1 MASIDW
7 KAWLA
12 AANPLRP
19 PSDAA
24 GLTRGAR
31 LSSVALVLS
40 AAWGLFS
47 LVEMALD
54 PAGYAQI
61 MSAAAAGRDAEV
73 APEFFA
79 AMFTAMM
86 PLLLVATAA
95 FLIAWL
101 ALAWVQWRQL
111 TRVIPALMFLLSAW
125 GVIAALTALIG
136 GHAPLGAWR
145 MGVSA
150 GVDLVGLV
158 LHAAAF
164 RAAARLQSLA
174 GPSGT

>member
-7 KAWLA
+7 KAWIM

-19 PSDAA
+19 PADAA
-24 GLTRGAR
+24 GLTRAAR
-31 LSSVALVLS
+31 LGSVALVLS

-54 PAGYAQI
+54 PAGYAQTL
-61 MSAAAAGRDAEV
+61 SAAAAGRDAEMT
-73 APEFFA
+73 PEFYA

-86 PLLLVATAA
+86 PLLLVATAG

-111 TRVIPALMFLLSAW
+111 TRVIPALLFLLSAW

-136 GHAPLGAWR
+136 GHSPIGAWR

-150 GVDLVGLV
+150 GVDLVCLV

-164 RAAARLQSLA
+164 RGASRLRALA
-174 GPSGT
+174 QPGA

>member
-1 MASIDW
+1 MPSIDW

-19 PSDAA
+19 PADAA
-24 GLTRGAR
+24 GLTRAAR
-31 LSSVALVLS
+31 LASVALVLS

-47 LVEMALD
+47 LIEMALD
-54 PAGYAQI
+54 PAGYARTL
-61 MSAAAAGRDAEV
+61 SAAAAGRDGAM
-73 APEFFA
+73 APEFYA
-79 AMFTAMM
+79 AMFSAMM
-86 PLLLVATAA
+86 PLLLVATAG

-111 TRVIPALMFLLSAW
+111 TRTIPALLFLLSAW

-136 GHAPLGAWR
+136 GHAPIGAGR

-150 GVDLVGLV
+150 GVDLVCLV

-164 RAAARLQSLA
+164 RGAARLRALT
-174 GPSGT
+174 PPRP